1 MPNLE
6 TRDRASPEAIS
17 AANDLAYEAL
27 VESATLVESYAR
39 SLREAARRAEAV
51 TVKAHIL
58 QLRACIVAVIGTF
71 KELEDVE
78 KIGGA

>member
-6 TRDRASPEAIS
+6 TRPSPEAV
-17 AANDLAYEAL
+17 AAAHDLAFEAL
-27 VESATLVESYAR
+27 VETAALAESYAR
-39 SLREAARRAEAV
+39 SLREAAWRAEAV
-51 TVKAHIL
+51 TVKTHVL